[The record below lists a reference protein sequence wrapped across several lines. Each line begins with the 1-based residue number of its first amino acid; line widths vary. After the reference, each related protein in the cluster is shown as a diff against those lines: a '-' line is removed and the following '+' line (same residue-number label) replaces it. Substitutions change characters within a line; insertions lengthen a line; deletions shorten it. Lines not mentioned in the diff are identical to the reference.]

1 MTTVKKLVS
10 LSTAVMLV
18 MLGAGTSLAT
28 TPATAKSKPVEARM
42 VKHPSIQTVA
52 GTLSAVNPASKTV
65 EVTVPK
71 GKADHLVV
79 GATVT
84 DQTIIKEGKAKKSLA
99 DLKVG
104 EHVRMRFERVS
115 SGDVAKTI
123 VIKAEKHH
131 RG

>member
-1 MTTVKKLVS
+1 MTTVKKIVG

-18 MLGAGTSLAT
+18 VLGAGTSLAA
-28 TPATAKSKPVEARM
+28 TPATAKSKPAEARM
-42 VKHPSIQTVA
+42 MKHPAIQTVA
-52 GTLSAVNPASKTV
+52 GTLSAVNPNTKTV

-71 GKADHLVV
+71 GKADHLIV

-84 DQTIIKEGKAKKSLA
+84 AQTVIKEGKARKSLA

-104 EHVRMRFERVS
+104 ERVRMKFERVS

-123 VIKAEKHH
+123 VITPERH

>member
-1 MTTVKKLVS
+1 MTTVKTLVG

-18 MLGAGTSLAT
+18 MLGTGTSLAT
-28 TPATAKSKPVEARM
+28 TPVPAKSKPAETQTM
-42 VKHPSIQTVA
+42 KHSAIQTVA
-52 GTLSAVNPASKTV
+52 GTLSAVNPDTKTV

-71 GKADHLVV
+71 GKADHLIV

-84 DQTIIKEGKAKKSLA
+84 DQTVIKEGKTRKSLA

-104 EHVRMRFERVS
+104 EHVRMKFERVS
-115 SGDVAKTI
+115 SGDVAKMI
-123 VIKAEKHH
+123 LIKAEKH